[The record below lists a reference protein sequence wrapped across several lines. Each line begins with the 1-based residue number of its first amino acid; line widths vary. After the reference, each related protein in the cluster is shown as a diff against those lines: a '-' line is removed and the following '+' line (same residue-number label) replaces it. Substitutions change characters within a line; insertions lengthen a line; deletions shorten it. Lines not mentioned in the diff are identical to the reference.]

1 MLSKRCS
8 FKECWSVQHLTERA
22 KSNFLS
28 QLWRGMTW
36 NKAFYFNWIE
46 NNLTFFLLFCFL
58 INFRL
63 NNWAKEC
70 NGTTDPHGNVN
81 DPNGKFDNR
90 TSSSF
95 HSNGEKKMPYS
106 RWEVSEFE
114 FGFSNKLCF
123 ESIQF
128 YNFNPFFYN

>member
-1 MLSKRCS
+1 
-8 FKECWSVQHLTERA
+8 
-22 KSNFLS
+22 
-28 QLWRGMTW
+28 MTW
-36 NKAFYFNWIE
+36 NKAFDFNSIE

-70 NGTTDPHGNVN
+70 NGTTDSRGNVN

-90 TSSSF
+90 TSSF

-114 FGFSNKLCF
+114 KNKL
-123 ESIQF
+123 II
-128 YNFNPFFYN
+128 